1 MKILFSKITLN
12 LHNIKLSQHSVRKLE
27 GTMATVSSQMRN
39 IVRLDSS
46 PPLYPFSSDTDNEDC
61 VYLFQDLV
69 NDDFTVILVK
79 NINPDRVIRRI
90 FKTTLDEGPIE
101 VSSSRSPNVPSSEN
115 TILVFDTPDT
125 ERRVVK
131 LVEIQ
136 LVPETNLIDV
146 IETERIDI
154 ISMADQSVV
163 EYGVPRV
170 ISSTKVEVGGDP
182 FPINYV

>member
-46 PPLYPFSSDTDNEDC
+46 PPLYPLKKGDC

-79 NINPDRVIRRI
+79 NINPDRVNRRI

-136 LVPETNLIDV
+136 LVPDTNLIDV

-163 EYGVPRV
+163 EYGVPRL